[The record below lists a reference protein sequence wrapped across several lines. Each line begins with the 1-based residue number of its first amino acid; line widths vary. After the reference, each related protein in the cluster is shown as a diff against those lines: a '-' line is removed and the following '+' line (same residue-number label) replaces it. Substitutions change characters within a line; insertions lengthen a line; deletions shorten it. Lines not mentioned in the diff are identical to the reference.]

1 MYIASNAI
9 HYKYFEHWAFGKGI
23 EISHVLNS
31 GRSIGDARVDCSTAL
46 LALAAAAKQHPGRD
60 VLILAADAAPA
71 NPGAEFGNVL
81 VNLSGGPSKVLL
93 IPNSSNRAG
102 GDDIGPRISV
112 TVNQSDDADLVVS
125 NVVSST
131 DTDSRSLLHK
141 TGTFSCPIAYYL
153 NSKDVQSL
161 LSNGIESLASIA
173 PQTLSSTGAAGERII
188 PIETMLQ
195 WLATRSEGS
204 KVHGV
209 KLPLN
214 SFVVGAFDGRPHR
227 VPSGAASPGAE
238 SPYAHRLPLQ
248 LVPGLSLLSN
258 GSAKS
263 SSSSSVI
270 HTRAYA
276 RVGLLGNPSDG
287 YGGKTLAVTIANF
300 FAEAW
305 LTPAPKGAGIT
316 LIPHPISDPLHFSN
330 LSHLSTLAGREG
342 YSGGI
347 RLMMAALHRF
357 RKHCANKGVVLPP
370 ESGFFVRYHTSV
382 PRQVGLAGSSAIVT
396 AFLRA
401 VMAFYGFGD
410 EESASKIGL
419 NKELLPNFVLAI
431 EYEELGITAGLQDRV
446 VQAYEGAVHMDFSN
460 PEKMKAAGG
469 AGTYERVPVSSLP
482 PLFLAY
488 APDPSDSGKI
498 HAPVKQRWL
507 AGDVEVVEGMK
518 LIASM
523 ADKGLDLTRN
533 KPYSKGES
541 EVTFREN
548 SVRAREE
555 VVQEWARLMRT
566 NFDTRRK
573 LFGDGALGKDN
584 IRMIEIARE
593 CGSSGKFPGS
603 GGAILGVV
611 DAAGIAATLQ
621 ANGVAGFPELCAQ
634 DALDFDQKK
643 CADARVAAAT
653 NILRAAYHRE
663 GYVFVRLEPHE
674 RRQ

>member
-1 MYIASNAI
+1 M
-9 HYKYFEHWAFGKGI
+9 
-23 EISHVLNS
+23 
-31 GRSIGDARVDCSTAL
+31 
-46 LALAAAAKQHPGRD
+46 LALAAAEKRHPGRD
-60 VLILAADAAPA
+60 VLILAADAAPT
-71 NPGAEFGNVL
+71 NPGAEFGNIL
-81 VNLSGGPSKVLL
+81 LSLTGGPSKVLL
-93 IPNSSNRAG
+93 LPSSTNSF
-102 GDDIGPRISV
+102 GDNTTLSGPKISV
-112 TVNQSDDADLVVS
+112 SVNQDEKNETVVANVVVS
-125 NVVSST
+125 TETASHKN
-131 DTDSRSLLHK
+131 DT
-141 TGTFSCPIAYYL
+141 TYSCPIAFYI
-153 NSKDVQSL
+153 NSKDVQAL
-161 LSNGIESLASIA
+161 LTSGIESLASIA
-173 PQTLSSTGAAGERII
+173 PHVSSSSTGAAGERII
-188 PIETMLQ
+188 PIETIVQ
-195 WLATRSEGS
+195 WLATRSGGN
-204 KVHGV
+204 KVIGV
-209 KLPLN
+209 KLSPN
-214 SFVVGAFDGRPHR
+214 SFTVGAFNGRPHR

-248 LVPGLSLLSN
+248 LVPGLALLSGDN
-258 GSAKS
+258 SKS
-263 SSSSSVI
+263 SPNSSVI
-270 HTRAYA
+270 HTKAYA

-357 RKHCANKGVVLPP
+357 RKHCADKGVVLPP

-469 AGTYERVPVSSLP
+469 AGTYERVPVSTLP

-523 ADKGLDLTRN
+523 ADKGLELTKN
-533 KPYSKGES
+533 KPYAKGES

-548 SVRAREE
+548 SVRSREQ
-555 VVQEWARLMRT
+555 VVTEWARLMRT

-573 LFGDGALGKDN
+573 LFGDAALGKDN

-621 ANGVAGFPELCAQ
+621 ANGVTGFPELCAQ

-663 GYVFVRLEPHE
+663 GYVFIRLEPHE
-674 RRQ
+674 RKEVL

>member
-1 MYIASNAI
+1 
-9 HYKYFEHWAFGKGI
+9 
-23 EISHVLNS
+23 
-31 GRSIGDARVDCSTAL
+31 
-46 LALAAAAKQHPGRD
+46 LALTTAVKRHPGRD
-60 VLILAADAAPA
+60 FLILAADAAPS
-71 NPGAEFGNVL
+71 NPGIAFGDVL
-81 VNLSGGPSKVLL
+81 LSLQGETSKVLIQPTIKQL
-93 IPNSSNRAG
+93 TINA
-102 GDDIGPRISV
+102 GPRITVSV
-112 TVNQSDDADLVVS
+112 TEKNDTVIVTNL
-125 NVVSST
+125 VSST
-131 DTDSRSLLHK
+131 ASSSLHNNNDMLS
-141 TGTFSCPIAYYL
+141 FSSPIAYYVT
-153 NSKDVQSL
+153 SKDIEELIS
-161 LSNGIESLASIA
+161 SGIESLAALA
-173 PQTLSSTGAAGERII
+173 PHSFSSSSGAAGERII
-188 PIETMLQ
+188 PIETIVQ
-195 WLATRSEGS
+195 WLISRKGKRSDIQGIL
-204 KVHGV
+204 
-209 KLPLN
+209 LPQN
-214 SFVVGAFDGRPHR
+214 SFTVGAFDGRPHC

-238 SPYAHRLPLQ
+238 SPYTHRLPIQ
-248 LVPGLSLLSN
+248 LVPGLSLLS
-258 GSAKS
+258 S
-263 SSSSSVI
+263 SSDDKSIQSLTNQSSVI

-330 LSHLSTLAGREG
+330 LGHLSTLAGREG

-357 RKHCANKGVVLPP
+357 RKHCADKGVVLPP

-410 EESASKIGL
+410 EESATKIGL

-523 ADKGLDLTRN
+523 ADKGLELTKN
-533 KPYSKGES
+533 KPYGKNES
-541 EVTFREN
+541 EVSFRER

-555 VVQEWARLMRT
+555 VVTEWARLMRT

-611 DAAGIAATLQ
+611 DAAGIAAKLQ
-621 ANGVAGFPELCAQ
+621 ASGVSGFPELCAL
-634 DALDFDQKK
+634 DALDYDQKI
-643 CADARVAAAT
+643 CAEARVNAAT
-653 NILRAAYHRE
+653 NILRAAYHKE
-663 GYVFVRLEPHE
+663 GYVFIRLEPHE
-674 RRQ
+674 RKS